1 MYFNWL
7 WCHKHYLL
15 SWFSCKHKIFPGL
28 QLRQWVIRCL
38 QAIAVPRLSF
48 LEFFNTNFQVTAKA
62 SVLLHFA
69 SSHWILPCVFLLK
82 CEISNGVGFV
92 MASDLFPTIQGVRIK
107 ASTDAP
113 LRRIYAPIS
122 FLLAWIS
129 TRDNLLFFTLR
140 SRGLGLT
147 LLNYLKPS
155 IGYNVSNLIS
165 LSTGYV
171 SKLEIRKQNIATGGC
186 LAMMNSHSIKFQ
198 MLTSYCSEGSR
209 WHHIWNNTY
218 PEYYYNQWNVML
230 IRNHWHW

>member
-1 MYFNWL
+1 MYFSWL
-7 WCHKHYLL
+7 RCHKHDLF
-15 SWFSCKHKIFPGL
+15 SRFSCKHKIFPGL
-28 QLRQWVIRCL
+28 QWRQRVIGCL
-38 QAIAVPRLSF
+38 QAIAVPRLSS
-48 LEFFNTNFQVTAKA
+48 LEFFNKNFQVTVRTCA
-62 SVLLHFA
+62 LLCFA

-122 FLLAWIS
+122 LLLAWIS
-129 TRDNLLFFTLR
+129 TRDNLLFFILR

-165 LSTGYV
+165 LYIGYEC
-171 SKLEIRKQNIATGGC
+171 KLEIRKQNMATAGY
-186 LAMMNSHSIKFQ
+186 LATMNSHSIKLQ

-209 WHHIWNNTY
+209 
-218 PEYYYNQWNVML
+218 
-230 IRNHWHW
+230 